1 MSYNPHQPPQ
11 PTRQFS
17 APPSYVQPGP
27 APYGMPPQQ
36 VFPPPV
42 PPKKRRPWLWVGV
55 AVLGVISMCM
65 VLAAIGNFAADDP
78 ATDPAQQAVE
88 AAGDTAGKP
97 QAKPKPTAKQAPG
110 LNTAV
115 RDGKFEFVVTGVDC
129 SKSTLGHDFLT
140 KKAQGRFCVVDVS
153 VRNIGK
159 EAQMFA
165 GFSQKAFDAAGAEF
179 TNDGGAE
186 FYANDNNET
195 FLNEINP
202 GNQVKGRVVFDV
214 PKGTVLAT
222 IELHDSAF
230 SGGVKVALK

>member
-1 MSYNPHQPPQ
+1 MSYNPQQPP

-27 APYGMPPQQ
+27 PPYSMPPQQ
-36 VFPPPV
+36 MFPA
-42 PPKKRRPWLWVGV
+42 PPKKRRRWLWVGLAV
-55 AVLGVISMCM
+55 LVVISFCAVLG
-65 VLAAIGNFAADDP
+65 AIGNFAGDDP
-78 ATDPAQQAVE
+78 ATPAAQAPA

-97 QAKPKPTAKQAPG
+97 QAKPKPKAKQAPG

-140 KKAQGRFCVVDVS
+140 KKAQGKFCVVSLS

-165 GFSQKAFDAAGAEF
+165 GFSQKAFDSAGAEF
-179 TNDGGAE
+179 TNDG
-186 FYANDNNET
+186 NET

-214 PKGTVLAT
+214 PKAT
-222 IELHDSAF
+222 TLTSLELHDSAF
-230 SGGVKVALK
+230 SSGVKVSLR

>member
-1 MSYNPHQPPQ
+1 VH
-11 PTRQFS
+11 
-17 APPSYVQPGP
+17 GP
-27 APYGMPPQQ
+27 
-36 VFPPPV
+36 
-42 PPKKRRPWLWVGV
+42 R
-55 AVLGVISMCM
+55 
-65 VLAAIGNFAADDP
+65 AIGNFAGDDP
-78 ATDPAQQAVE
+78 ATAPTAPTAE